1 MDPRHR
7 PARRLAADLCAGFGL
22 CAAVAVPSAQ
32 ERIVPYD
39 AREMPLRALDPAWA
53 GPPLARA
60 DALADVTAEPR
71 DRTPPPLFSTRPD
84 PLAHLPLAPG
94 SIADVAR
101 PAERPPPVVVKA
113 PRPDKV
119 EVAPGPTPPAVV
131 EEAETLDAPAPAYPR
146 QALRKRQEGTVV
158 LLADVRANGT
168 VENARV
174 ESSSGFPLLDD
185 AALDALERW
194 RFKPRVTSEGSR
206 PFVARVP
213 FKFSITRRGA

>member
-7 PARRLAADLCAGFGL
+7 PARRLVADLCAGVGL
-22 CAAVAVPSAQ
+22 CAAVAVPTAQ
-32 ERIVPYD
+32 ERVIPYD

-53 GPPLARA
+53 GPPLAPA
-60 DALADVTAEPR
+60 VATTEPR
-71 DRTPPPLFSTRPD
+71 EKSPPPLFSTRPD

-146 QALRKRQEGTVV
+146 QAVRKRQEGTVV
-158 LLADVRANGT
+158 LLADVRADGT
-168 VENARV
+168 VEKAHV

-185 AALDALERW
+185 AALDAVERW
-194 RFKPRVTSEGSR
+194 RFKPRVTGEGPR

-213 FKFSITRRGA
+213 FKFSITRGGP

>member
-1 MDPRHR
+1 VDPRHR
-7 PARRLAADLCAGFGL
+7 PARRFAADLCAGFGL
-22 CAAVAVPSAQ
+22 FAAVAVPSAQ

-39 AREMPLRALDPAWA
+39 VREMPLRALDPEWA

-60 DALADVTAEPR
+60 GALAAAEPR

-94 SIADVAR
+94 SIADAAR

-113 PRPDKV
+113 PRPAKV

-158 LLADVRANGT
+158 LLADVRADGT
-168 VENARV
+168 VEKARV

-185 AALDALERW
+185 AALDAVERW
-194 RFKPRVTSEGSR
+194 RFKPRVVSEGPR
-206 PFVARVP
+206 AFVARVP
-213 FKFSITRRGA
+213 FKFSITRGGA